1 MSQAAPGVDA
11 PGPGADDFN
20 PKNHI
25 WDGTSWWTLDRSH
38 WWDGNRWQSRDFQP
52 TAQPTVIPP
61 TPADTPLQPSQPQY
75 SPDGRF
81 YWDGQHWVPSPQAK
95 TAVSRLAGALVCGGA
110 AGVIVGTFL
119 PWLSASAA
127 FVGTISRDLIS
138 SGDGQFLAGVA
149 AVGGLIGLWL
159 LLRGPSVSG
168 GILVLLLAVVAGF
181 ILVIDYQDV
190 SQRVAN
196 LTAGTSSMIADV
208 GPGPYLSG
216 LGLLVWVIGGLVSLF
231 GSHQRASAAEH
242 QQG

>member
-1 MSQAAPGVDA
+1 
-11 PGPGADDFN
+11 
-20 PKNHI
+20 
-25 WDGTSWWTLDRSH
+25 
-38 WWDGNRWQSRDFQP
+38 
-52 TAQPTVIPP
+52 
-61 TPADTPLQPSQPQY
+61 
-75 SPDGRF
+75 
-81 YWDGQHWVPSPQAK
+81 
-95 TAVSRLAGALVCGGA
+95 
-110 AGVIVGTFL
+110 VIVGTFL